1 MRLILDISYPLSHN
15 IYITCLL
22 LIILLCLTCGKKVI
36 WKFYQ
41 ILVKHQ
47 KDWKY
52 YDHDCQQNFILLFY
66 VFIKRAL
73 KLNFM
78 HSLCLVITL
87 LYKDLHVCIFYLFF
101 YKTSF
106 FCLSVFFLSILF
118 WIQCYLCRLFILY
131 NICVIVVYIGVLL
144 FCSPRSF

>member
-1 MRLILDISYPLSHN
+1 MRLIPDISYPLSHN

-22 LIILLCLTCGKKVI
+22 LIISLCLTCGKKVI

-52 YDHDCQQNFILLFY
+52 YDHDRQQNFILFFY
-66 VFIKRAL
+66 VFIKRAS
-73 KLNFM
+73 KLNFIRII
-78 HSLCLVITL
+78 LL

-106 FCLSVFFLSILF
+106 FVF
-118 WIQCYLCRLFILY
+118 LCFFF
-131 NICVIVVYIGVLL
+131 CL
-144 FCSPRSF
+144 FCFEFNAIFVDFLYYITFV

>member
-1 MRLILDISYPLSHN
+1 MRLIPDISYPLSHN

-52 YDHDCQQNFILLFY
+52 YDHDCQQNFILFFY
-66 VFIKRAL
+66 VFIKRAS
-73 KLNFM
+73 KLNFIRII
-78 HSLCLVITL
+78 LL

-106 FCLSVFFLSILF
+106 FAFLCFFLSILF
-118 WIQCYLCRLFILY
+118 WMQCYLCRLFILY
-131 NICVIVVYIGVLL
+131 NICVIVVYISVLL